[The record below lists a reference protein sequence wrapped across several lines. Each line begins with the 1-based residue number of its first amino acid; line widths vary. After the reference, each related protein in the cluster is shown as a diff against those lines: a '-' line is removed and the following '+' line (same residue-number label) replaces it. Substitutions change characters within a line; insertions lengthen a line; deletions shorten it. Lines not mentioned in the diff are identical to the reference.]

1 MNPIPFLYE
10 LIGKSIIVRLKWGIE
25 YKGVLVSFDK
35 YMNLQLRE
43 AEEIINNEIKGS
55 LGEIMTQINLC
66 NRLGYL
72 SDDNLERVLNRC
84 GLIDKKLFN
93 LINSLPSTTCNKK
106 IKNKRLVSVKTNT
119 SNSSDTS
126 NSSN

>member
-1 MNPIPFLYE
+1 MPVLFFFVLPPIPFLYE

-55 LGEIMTQINLC
+55 LGE
-66 NRLGYL
+66 
-72 SDDNLERVLNRC
+72 
-84 GLIDKKLFN
+84 
-93 LINSLPSTTCNKK
+93 
-106 IKNKRLVSVKTNT
+106 T
-119 SNSSDTS
+119 SNHIKQALQNHQHSYQDSI
-126 NSSN
+126 

>member
-43 AEEIINNEIKGS
+43 DEEIINNEIKGS
-55 LGEIMTQINLC
+55 LGEIIIRC
-66 NRLGYL
+66 N
-72 SDDNLERVLNRC
+72 NVLFV
-84 GLIDKKLFN
+84 KEYE
-93 LINSLPSTTCNKK
+93 SLQK
-106 IKNKRLVSVKTNT
+106 
-119 SNSSDTS
+119 
-126 NSSN
+126 

>member
-35 YMNLQLRE
+35 YMNFQLRE

-55 LGEIMTQINLC
+55 LGEIIIRCNNVLFVKEYENLQ
-66 NRLGYL
+66 
-72 SDDNLERVLNRC
+72 
-84 GLIDKKLFN
+84 K
-93 LINSLPSTTCNKK
+93 
-106 IKNKRLVSVKTNT
+106 
-119 SNSSDTS
+119 
-126 NSSN
+126 

>member
-10 LIGKSIIVRLKWGIE
+10 LIGKNIIVRLKWGIE

-55 LGEIMTQINLC
+55 LGEIIIRC
-66 NRLGYL
+66 N
-72 SDDNLERVLNRC
+72 NVLFVKEYENK
-84 GLIDKKLFN
+84 IWKSKFF
-93 LINSLPSTTCNKK
+93 IFINKK
-106 IKNKRLVSVKTNT
+106 YLYKF
-119 SNSSDTS
+119 
-126 NSSN
+126 

>member
-55 LGEIMTQINLC
+55 LGEIIIRC
-66 NRLGYL
+66 N
-72 SDDNLERVLNRC
+72 NVL
-84 GLIDKKLFN
+84 F
-93 LINSLPSTTCNKK
+93 
-106 IKNKRLVSVKTNT
+106 VKEYEALQK
-119 SNSSDTS
+119 
-126 NSSN
+126 

>member
-55 LGEIMTQINLC
+55 LGEIIIRCNNVLLVKEYENL
-66 NRLGYL
+66 
-72 SDDNLERVLNRC
+72 
-84 GLIDKKLFN
+84 KK
-93 LINSLPSTTCNKK
+93 
-106 IKNKRLVSVKTNT
+106 
-119 SNSSDTS
+119 
-126 NSSN
+126 